1 MHGVHPI
8 LPTPFLEDGTLD
20 LASLKKLIDFQADV
34 GVQGVAILGFLGE
47 AHKLSAAERQTVTE
61 TVIEQAAGR
70 LEVSVGVRAF
80 GAAGAIE
87 QAQAAESL
95 GAHAVF
101 VAPIGVQND
110 NALEGFYRQVA
121 DAISIPL
128 LLHDYPASFGT
139 KLSTQLIAR
148 LVNDVPGITGIK
160 AEDPPVLQKLT
171 TLMEQ
176 TGGQIESF
184 GGLGGEYFLEELR
197 RGARGIMTGFAYPEI
212 LLAIYEHHA
221 AGRSEA
227 AAAVF
232 DKYASL
238 IRYEF
243 QPGVGLAFRKHI
255 YVKRGIF
262 ATTFV
267 RPPGVGLDATTQDE
281 LDELVARM
289 GLAYASTPEEVG

>member
-8 LPTPFLEDGTLD
+8 LPTPFLASGELD
-20 LASLKKLIDFQADV
+20 IPSLRKLIDFQAAV
-34 GVQGVAILGFLGE
+34 GVHGVAILGFLGE
-47 AHKLSAAERQTVTE
+47 AHKLSGPERQTVTE
-61 TVIEQAAGR
+61 TVLEQAQGK
-70 LEVSVGVRAF
+70 LQVSVGVRAF

-87 QAQAAESL
+87 QATAAERA
-95 GAHAVF
+95 GADAVF
-101 VAPIGVQND
+101 VAPIGMQND
-110 NALEGFYRQVA
+110 DALEGFYREVSG
-121 DAISIPL
+121 AIGIPL

-139 KLSTQLIAR
+139 KLSTNLIAR
-148 LVNDVPGITGIK
+148 LVNDVPGIIGIK

-171 TLMEQ
+171 ALMEQ
-176 TGGQIESF
+176 TDGRIESF
-184 GGLGGEYFLEELR
+184 GGLGGEYFLEELA

-221 AGRSEA
+221 AGRHDD

-255 YVKRGIF
+255 YAKRGIF

-267 RPPGVGLDATTQDE
+267 RAPGASLDATTQQE
-281 LDELVARM
+281 LDGLVARM
-289 GLAYASTPEEVG
+289 GLTYASGPEAVG